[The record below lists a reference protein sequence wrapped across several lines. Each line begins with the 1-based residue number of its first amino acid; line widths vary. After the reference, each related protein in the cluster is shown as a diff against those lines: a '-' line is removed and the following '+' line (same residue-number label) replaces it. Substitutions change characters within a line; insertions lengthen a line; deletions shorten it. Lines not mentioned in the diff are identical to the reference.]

1 MAGVPTAKG
10 CDACLRSNKTS
21 MFALYKAQNTMYG
34 TYEISTYGSFVVDL
48 PRHVGSSKALDAA
61 ISAFVEGFGTMRNK
75 TAPKV
80 KALDRYVDA
89 LGTLREAI
97 SEPKQA
103 NSLDNMCAIYLIAI
117 CQEWLGNCYDNAKH
131 YQVLGNLLE
140 NAVQNPS
147 FDPSAR
153 PFMHTIF
160 AVVVLESF
168 TNPKVQL
175 GPWFWQAFSLLSEG
189 SRPLKSGDGTSF
201 ASLDIGTMGEMSC
214 FIRDPDKYLYQ
225 IRCTYALIQMEQP
238 RLIEAVGA
246 AVAKARKSGST
257 AQERRL
263 GIRFHT
269 ANAAMLTM
277 ASILNRI
284 IRSYDDDP
292 VLLEEAKGY
301 VDDIIVLGQ
310 DASSNRPIAASAVA
324 TPLVVALAV
333 LEDYRYA
340 EVQELLLEYQTD
352 FAGLHYFSDMLMI
365 KKQFESIDAKNRRPA
380 CTIL

>member
-21 MFALYKAQNTMYG
+21 MFALYKAQNTIKNPNTTAVTRTNTAPAAALSNERTLITG
-34 TYEISTYGSFVVDL
+34 NLVHILNLNDPAYEISTYGSFVVDL

-333 LEDYRYA
+333 LEDYSSLR
-340 EVQELLLEYQTD
+340 V
-352 FAGLHYFSDMLMI
+352 
-365 KKQFESIDAKNRRPA
+365 
-380 CTIL
+380 

>member
-1 MAGVPTAKG
+1 M
-10 CDACLRSNKTS
+10 
-21 MFALYKAQNTMYG
+21 
-34 TYEISTYGSFVVDL
+34 
-48 PRHVGSSKALDAA
+48 
-61 ISAFVEGFGTMRNK
+61 
-75 TAPKV
+75 
-80 KALDRYVDA
+80 
-89 LGTLREAI
+89 
-97 SEPKQA
+97 
-103 NSLDNMCAIYLIAI
+103 
-117 CQEWLGNCYDNAKH
+117 GNCYDNAKH

-140 NAVQNPS
+140 SAVQNPS

-160 AVVVLESF
+160 AVVVRLSHRITYLNPHIESQVLESF
-168 TNPKVQL
+168 TNPNVHL

-189 SRPLKSGDGTSF
+189 GRPLKSGDGTSF

-225 IRCTYALIQMEQP
+225 IRCTYALIQTEQP

-246 AVAKARKSGST
+246 AVAKARESGST

-324 TPLVVALAV
+324 TPLTVALAV

-365 KKQFESIDAKNRRPA
+365 KKQFERIDVKARKKMLLLTDKEDIEDIEDIDTAPA
-380 CTIL
+380 CAIL